1 MTLYKGVVCI
11 NSLEDYDSNTS
22 SGIVLFIFSNRI
34 FMTIER
40 MATMQKV
47 ESVT

>member
-1 MTLYKGVVCI
+1 MPI
-11 NSLEDYDSNTS
+11 NSLEDNDNNAS
-22 SGIVLFIFSNRI
+22 SSILLFIFSNRI

-40 MATMQKV
+40 MVMLQKV